1 MVGDDI
7 YPPLLSVDTRI
18 DAAARWDDN
27 KEVKSDALYR
37 CSSEFS

>member
-7 YPPLLSVDTRI
+7 YPPLPSVNARI

-27 KEVKSDALYR
+27 EEVKSDALDR